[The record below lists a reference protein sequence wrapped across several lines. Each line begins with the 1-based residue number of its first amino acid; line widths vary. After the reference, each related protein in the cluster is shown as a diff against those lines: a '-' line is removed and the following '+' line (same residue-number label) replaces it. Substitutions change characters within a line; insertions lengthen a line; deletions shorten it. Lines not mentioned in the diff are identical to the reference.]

1 MEERRKHK
9 VMIGIELALLCI
21 IVAIL
26 GTSAAS
32 SNPPS
37 SGVSY
42 SKNSQTTVE
51 GALNDLY
58 TKANYGDATAAQ
70 ILKGKEALVK
80 GKQVTGTMPSK
91 NGSSKAIK
99 VSGNSSNLYMV
110 FPYGYYP
117 AETHFSTGNSSEVY
131 ASNADVASAI
141 GLTAGKLLKGQ
152 TVLGITGTGETTCPT
167 CESQGYYK
175 YYKFDKDAT
184 YTRTSTGTNTTL
196 GAGDWKR
203 LCAAGKTCVYTFSV
217 PLDSGIKVNKLYS
230 CNASLRIRQVGN
242 TFCGTSGGTR
252 KPCNGFRIGRGYAAN
267 STTAQ
272 YWYMTQL
279 TAAVDMGDVLNLSP
293 GLTGGSSTKWGEWN
307 NAGWDLSTSNS
318 HEHTIE
324 TSCSVSGSNFIM
336 TVEINDNGISTYN
349 SEFMLAGSITYQ

>member
-1 MEERRKHK
+1 M
-9 VMIGIELALLCI
+9 MIG
-21 IVAIL
+21 VL

-37 SGVSY
+37 NGVSY

-58 TKANYGDATAAQ
+58 TKASSGNATAAQ
-70 ILKGKEALVK
+70 ILKDKTALVG
-80 GKQVTGTMPSK
+80 GKKITGTMPSK
-91 NGSSKAIK
+91 NGSSKATK
-99 VSGNSSNLYMV
+99 VSGNASNLYMV

-152 TVLGITGTGETTCPT
+152 TVLGITGTGETSCAT

-184 YTRTSTGTNTTL
+184 YTRTSTGTDTTL
-196 GAGDWKR
+196 SAGSWKR
-203 LCAAGKTCVYTFSV
+203 LCAADKNCVYTFSV
-217 PLDSGIKVNKLYS
+217 PLDSGITVNKLYS
-230 CNASLRIRQVGN
+230 CNASLRTRQTSN

-252 KPCNGFRIGRGYAAN
+252 KPCNGFRLGRGYAADG
-267 STTAQ
+267 TTAQ
-272 YWYMTQL
+272 YWFMTQL

-293 GLTGGSSTKWGEWN
+293 SLGGTGSSTKWGEWN
-307 NAGWDLSTSNS
+307 NAGWEISTNNS
-318 HEHTIE
+318 MAHTIE